1 MPGLVDG
8 GRSSR
13 GRFSA
18 EGRTNEVARKGSGA
32 ETFCGGVPVVLG
44 GRWPLHRYA
53 RGVKQDLGGHAGR
66 YEAANR
72 DEHANLGAKLAKRG
86 PGVASLRGEV
96 GKLNALRG
104 CEVLDGLHERWLPEA
119 DQPPGES
126 RCAAS
131 PQAAD
136 AGSGAAKGA
145 GLGKTVAGQVFRR
158 AGRPAR
164 RALLRFRGG
173 QACSGIAAGL
183 T

>member
-18 EGRTNEVARKGSGA
+18 QGRTNEAARKGSGA

-44 GRWPLHRYA
+44 GRWPLRRYA
-53 RGVKQDLGGHAGR
+53 RGVKQDLGGHADR

-72 DEHANLGAKLAKRG
+72 DEHANLGAKRAKRG
-86 PGVASLRGEV
+86 PAVASLRGEV

-104 CEVLDGLHERWLPEA
+104 REVLDGLHERWFPEA
-119 DQPPGES
+119 DQPPDES
-126 RCAAS
+126 RRTVS
-131 PQAAD
+131 SQSAD
-136 AGSGAAKGA
+136 AGSGATKGT
-145 GLGKTVAGQVFRR
+145 GLRKTVEGQVFRR

-173 QACSGIAAGL
+173 PACSGIAAG
-183 T
+183 